1 MVSAP
6 PLLTPVPLSV
16 SASAVPKVNPL
27 RSSAAPV
34 AATRVPLLVVPK
46 GVFVAL
52 PAPSS
57 FKVPALIVV
66 SPE

>member
-1 MVSAP
+1 M
-6 PLLTPVPLSV
+6 

-52 PAPSS
+52 PVPPS